1 MQYVELDGQ
10 GETSHNFI
18 MIMYQQLDEDQSVE
32 SYGRIKYGDGEL
44 CIWVGIG
51 VSAKEIRSEEDM
63 QSILF
68 LWKLTP
74 RVLLEPCLQMLKQM
88 DKQAFDVSQYLS
100 CDSISWDLTKVYS
113 GNHIVPGPQ
122 EPGIAVSL
130 TDLISSRS
138 SEPPCFEGAIDS
150 SITRYPP
157 TTLDDSPLPP
167 EPKCLEDVSALMA
180 SIPPFAGGDLNDST
194 IGHTQFRGH
203 IIAIR
208 WGRDPHTGELVLDVA
223 SGPPLP
229 HGVVQ
234 DCQQFNLLHG
244 TNHLSIEFKGYKVRS
259 FVSISHPDESGMSKW
274 LSHYLTQSAILQL
287 IQKGRLE
294 RLEGLVS
301 GNVTPADSATSQ
313 GTIADSRQAL
323 SESSQSP
330 PSVSTQ
336 SKPSS
341 QSWRSDASEW
351 GSSIERLTRT
361 SKL

>member
-1 MQYVELDGQ
+1 MLLGLFAAIGRSLDASRHVTYSVLVEADSEGTSRTLPPNAQADGQ
-10 GETSHNFI
+10 ASLRCFAVLELRLDLMGFNESRQRESHHSGSTGARHCGLAHGPHLE
-18 MIMYQQLDEDQSVE
+18 Q
-32 SYGRIKYGDGEL
+32 IKR
-44 CIWVGIG
+44 
-51 VSAKEIRSEEDM
+51 ATR
-63 QSILF
+63 F
-68 LWKLTP
+68 
-74 RVLLEPCLQMLKQM
+74 
-88 DKQAFDVSQYLS
+88 A
-100 CDSISWDLTKVYS
+100 
-113 GNHIVPGPQ
+113 
-122 EPGIAVSL
+122 
-130 TDLISSRS
+130 
-138 SEPPCFEGAIDS
+138 GAINS

-167 EPKCLEDVSALMA
+167 EPERLEDVSALMA

-194 IGHTQFRGH
+194 IGHTEFGGH
-203 IIAIR
+203 VIAIR

-229 HGVVQ
+229 HGVFQ
-234 DCQQFNLLHG
+234 DCQQLNLLHG
-244 TNHLSIEFKGYKVRS
+244 TNHLSIEFNGYKVRS
-259 FVSISHPDESGMSKW
+259 FVSISHPDESGMSEW
-274 LSHYLTQSAILQL
+274 LSHHLTQYAIVQL

-301 GNVTPADSATSQ
+301 GNVTPADSPTNQ

-323 SESSQSP
+323 SESSLSP

-351 GSSIERLTRT
+351 GGSIERLTRT